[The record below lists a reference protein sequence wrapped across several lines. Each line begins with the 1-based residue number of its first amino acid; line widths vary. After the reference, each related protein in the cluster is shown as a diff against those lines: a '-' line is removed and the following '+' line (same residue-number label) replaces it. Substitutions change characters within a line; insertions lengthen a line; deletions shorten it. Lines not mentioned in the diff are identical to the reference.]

1 MSYQR
6 RGFVISCLV
15 HAVVVSLL
23 LAIVRLAP
31 TEPNDLLVIDFS
43 ITPSPGPASRV
54 TEPEPS
60 SAGPAEVAASPA
72 AVRERVRKAAA
83 EISEIKPDQSK
94 AVVPP
99 PPEKTA
105 PDLKPEADP
114 EPEPEPKPEAEPEP
128 EPANQRVEQ
137 KTDSAMD
144 RKDVAAET
152 LEPLLEPLPVAATA
166 AATDN
171 APAGPGSGVSAAAG
185 DADAVGRTSSGAAEK
200 YVEANF
206 QYIMEDIQQGIVY
219 PRMARRMG
227 WEGTAVISFVV
238 CETGAIEDIQIVES
252 SGYSLLDENAVKTIK
267 KTAPFPSPP
276 VRAVLVV
283 PVTYRLG

>member
-15 HAVVVSLL
+15 HTVVLLLL

-31 TEPNDLLVIDFS
+31 SEPDDLLVIDFS

-60 SAGPAEVAASPA
+60 STGPAEVAASPA
-72 AVRERVRKAAA
+72 AVRERVRKATA
-83 EISEIKPDQSK
+83 EITEIKPDQSK

-99 PPEKTA
+99 PPK
-105 PDLKPEADP
+105 KPPP
-114 EPEPEPKPEAEPEP
+114 ELKPEAEPEP
-128 EPANQRVEQ
+128 EPGPEVEPANQRVEQ

-171 APAGPGSGVSAAAG
+171 APTGPGSGVSAAAG

-238 CETGAIEDIQIVES
+238 CETGAVEDIQIVES

>member
-23 LAIVRLAP
+23 LTIVRLAP

-72 AVRERVRKAAA
+72 AVRERVRKAPA
-83 EISEIKPDQSK
+83 EITEIKPDQSK

-99 PPEKTA
+99 PPKKPA
-105 PDLKPEADP
+105 PDLKPEAEPEPEPAP
-114 EPEPEPKPEAEPEP
+114 EPEPEV

-171 APAGPGSGVSAAAG
+171 APTGPGSGVSAAAG

-238 CETGAIEDIQIVES
+238 CETGAVEDIQIVES

>member
-15 HAVVVSLL
+15 HAVVLLLL

-31 TEPNDLLVIDFS
+31 SEPDDLLVIDFS
-43 ITPSPGPASRV
+43 ITPSPGPASRA

-60 SAGPAEVAASPA
+60 STGPAEVAATPA
-72 AVRERVRKAAA
+72 VVRERVREAAA
-83 EISEIKPDQSK
+83 EITEIKPDQSK
-94 AVVPP
+94 AVVPS
-99 PPEKTA
+99 PPEKPA
-105 PDLKPEADP
+105 PEL
-114 EPEPEPKPEAEPEP
+114 KPEAEPEP
-128 EPANQRVEQ
+128 EPEPEVEPEKERVKE
-137 KTDSAMD
+137 KPDLVED
-144 RKDVAAET
+144 NGEEVAAEVVEPPI
-152 LEPLLEPLPVAATA
+152 EPLLAGATA
-166 AATDN
+166 AAQDK
-171 APAGPGSGVSAAAG
+171 APTGPGSGVSAAAG
-185 DADAVGRTSSGAAEK
+185 ETDAVGRTSSGAAEE

-238 CETGAIEDIQIVES
+238 CETGEVEDIEIVES

-267 KTAPFPSPP
+267 ETAPFPSPP